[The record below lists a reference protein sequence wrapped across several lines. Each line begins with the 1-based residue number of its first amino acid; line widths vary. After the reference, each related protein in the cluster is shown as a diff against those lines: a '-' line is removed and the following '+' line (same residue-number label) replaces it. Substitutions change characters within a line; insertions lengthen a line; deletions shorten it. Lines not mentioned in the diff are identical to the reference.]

1 MQTSYISTLQE
12 LIFNFF
18 SEKEISE
25 TISEEI
31 SSYKSS
37 NKQMKVKL
45 PKKEKTII
53 ALVAITKLLY

>member
-25 TISEEI
+25 LQLQIFEQTNES
-31 SSYKSS
+31 
-37 NKQMKVKL
+37 
-45 PKKEKTII
+45 
-53 ALVAITKLLY
+53 